1 MVGPV
6 GIGVVL
12 VTLGGVGVA
21 LANQKVR
28 DEIENQIQRVRGKK
42 PCDIFDPQ
50 TGVSGRIFVDN
61 ELPCPD
67 PGIPPGIIPPEE
79 MALCEPQNNFEEV
92 CIAATQQAQDDFN
105 RFMMY
110 KVFMQNITDRE
121 ITFDLIG
128 QFKNEDGTVQDL
140 QARRQTIGAGK
151 RSEFTFNFIWITGGL
166 KEIDFFAWK
175 SIDNPVPIS
184 LKAALNTLV
193 KISG

>member
-1 MVGPV
+1 MVGT
-6 GIGVVL
+6 GVAAGVIL
-12 VTLGGVGVA
+12 LGVGAAAIVFKDRIQEA
-21 LANQKVR
+21 LGQEPIDV
-28 DEIENQIQRVRGKK
+28 
-42 PCDIFDPQ
+42 
-50 TGVSGRIFVDN
+50 
-61 ELPCPD
+61 
-67 PGIPPGIIPPEE
+67 PPGMVPPEE
-79 MALCEPQNNFEEV
+79 MPPIGNGEPPRLCEPQNNFEEV

-121 ITFDLIG
+121 ITFDLID

-175 SIDNPVPIS
+175 SIDNPTPIS